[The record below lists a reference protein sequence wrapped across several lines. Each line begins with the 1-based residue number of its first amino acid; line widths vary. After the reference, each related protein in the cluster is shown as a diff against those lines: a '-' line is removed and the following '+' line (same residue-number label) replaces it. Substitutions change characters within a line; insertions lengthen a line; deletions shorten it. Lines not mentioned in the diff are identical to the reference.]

1 MSPQTALLLC
11 SILPALA
18 LAWLWL
24 CADSARRRAE
34 RSAAEAKARE
44 KVAEEHARDLY
55 QRAGYLEQQ
64 AHRLAKALA
73 EVGATRAAATDTR

>member
-11 SILPALA
+11 SLLSAVA

-34 RSAAEAKARE
+34 RRAAEAKARE
-44 KVAEEHARDLY
+44 KVAEEH
-55 QRAGYLEQQ
+55 

-73 EVGATRAAATDTR
+73 EVGATRAAATETR